1 MNLVPACAM
10 LKYTTDWC
18 AIYDK
23 DEFIP
28 HIYMQMTSRKLQ
40 EKKKKKEEE
49 EEIKVKKE
57 NGSAEILQY

>member
-1 MNLVPACAM
+1 M
-10 LKYTTDWC
+10 
-18 AIYDK
+18 YDK